1 MSPVVKLKSPLK
13 VTALLTV
20 VLVIATVA
28 TLTAPLN
35 VAPPELVIVKVPI
48 SVPIAPEAV
57 TAPVVLIVTLDAEP
71 LAVPETL
78 DKLIALA
85 IPVPKVKVTPS
96 AKVVAPKVI

>member
-1 MSPVVKLKSPLK
+1 MFV
-13 VTALLTV
+13 AV

-28 TLTAPLN
+28 TLTAPPN
-35 VAPPELVIVKVPI
+35 VVPPELVIVKVPM

-78 DKLIALA
+78 DRLIALA
-85 IPVPKVKVTPS
+85 MPVPKVNVTPS
-96 AKVVAPKVI
+96 TKVVAPKVI

>member
-1 MSPVVKLKSPLK
+1 MFV
-13 VTALLTV
+13 AV

-28 TLTAPLN
+28 TLTAPPN
-35 VAPPELVIVKVPI
+35 VAPPELVIVKVPM

-78 DKLIALA
+78 DRLIALA
-85 IPVPKVKVTPS
+85 MPVPKVNVTPS
-96 AKVVAPKVI
+96 TKVVAPKVI